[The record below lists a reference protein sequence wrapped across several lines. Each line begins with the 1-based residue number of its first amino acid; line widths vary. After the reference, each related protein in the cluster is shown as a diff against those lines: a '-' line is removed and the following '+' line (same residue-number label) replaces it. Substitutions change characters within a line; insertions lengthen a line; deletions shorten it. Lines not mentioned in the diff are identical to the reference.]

1 MALTR
6 DRRKEILT
14 IALPIVGSMVS
25 QNILNLV
32 DTAMVGSLGNA
43 EVGAVSMASFASF
56 VSQAFITGLSVGV
69 QAMSARRHGEGNY
82 AERAIPLN
90 GGLMLALLIG
100 LPLSILIFWFAP
112 DLFPM
117 ITRDPEL
124 GAHGGTYLRWRS
136 IAIVSVGMNFAFR
149 GYWNGISQSHI
160 YFRTIVAM
168 HAGNI
173 VLNWALIFGHL
184 GLPEM
189 GVQGAALG
197 TAISTWLGTLYYM
210 LQGLWL
216 ARDNGFLQ
224 EIPSFRSLWT
234 MLRTAAPAGLQNFFF
249 AAGLLVFAWM
259 VEKMGTAE
267 AAANG
272 VLTNLLLVLILPAI
286 AFGLASGSLV
296 GQALG
301 RKDPDDAEQ
310 WAWDVS
316 KLAVAI
322 LVVVATVIGIFAPQ
336 VIDPFLKDD
345 YAAQLAVW
353 PLRLVCLTIAIDATG
368 LVIQNSLLGAGDS
381 RIVMYVSSGF
391 QWFFLLPLAYL
402 LGPVF
407 ELGLFAVWCAFVLT
421 RVLQTGAF
429 VIIWKRGAWKSV
441 EV

>member
-1 MALTR
+1 
-6 DRRKEILT
+6 
-14 IALPIVGSMVS
+14 
-25 QNILNLV
+25 
-32 DTAMVGSLGNA
+32 
-43 EVGAVSMASFASF
+43 
-56 VSQAFITGLSVGV
+56 
-69 QAMSARRHGEGNY
+69 
-82 AERAIPLN
+82 
-90 GGLMLALLIG
+90 
-100 LPLSILIFWFAP
+100 
-112 DLFPM
+112 
-117 ITRDPEL
+117 
-124 GAHGGTYLRWRS
+124 
-136 IAIVSVGMNFAFR
+136 
-149 GYWNGISQSHI
+149 
-160 YFRTIVAM
+160 
-168 HAGNI
+168 
-173 VLNWALIFGHL
+173 
-184 GLPEM
+184 
-189 GVQGAALG
+189 
-197 TAISTWLGTLYYM
+197 
-210 LQGLWL
+210 
-216 ARDNGFLQ
+216 
-224 EIPSFRSLWT
+224 

-301 RKDPDDAEQ
+301 RNDPEDAEQ

-322 LVVVATVIGIFAPQ
+322 LVVVATLIGIFAPQ

-391 QWFFLLPLAYL
+391 QWFVLLPLAYL

-407 ELGLFAVWCAFVLT
+407 DLGLFAVWCAFVLT
-421 RVLQTGAF
+421 RVLQTVAF
-429 VIIWKRGAWKSV
+429 VAIWKRGGWKSV